1 MLTTA
6 SQMLLRNLADLKG
19 HTLLVEPPLDPLAS
33 QLPKA
38 DTERQFS
45 VFTSLASVARQWQQA
60 RVPCSFGTKADFTGA
75 FQTAV
80 LFYPKSKEQ
89 FKLMLQQISPVLE
102 PDCDIFV
109 VGDNK
114 SGVKTL
120 NKHAATLGMSAH
132 KLDNA
137 RHALWFVL
145 SGKLPDGAASLSS
158 FQLAVQGESFT
169 VCSMPGVFNHG
180 ALDAGTEL
188 LLQQLTQ
195 PLNGSVLDFACGS
208 GVIGAW
214 LKQLSPGLEL
224 FASDVSA
231 LAVASTEA
239 TLAANQLAGT
249 VQAVDGLPDSPAVF
263 DHIVTNPPFHTG
275 LKTDYSIAEAFI
287 RDCPKRI
294 KTGGSLTLVANTH
307 LPYKGW
313 LEASFGHCT
322 ILAKSNGF
330 SVYQCIQ
337 RKKL

>member
-19 HTLLVEPPLDPLAS
+19 NTLLVEPPLDPLAS
-33 QLPKA
+33 QLPKS
-38 DTERQFS
+38 DSERQFS
-45 VFTSLASVARQWQQA
+45 VFTSQTSVAANWQGA
-60 RVPCSFGTKADFTGA
+60 RVSCSFGIKADFSQP

-89 FKLMLQQISPVLE
+89 FHFMLQQVSPVLAD
-102 PDCDIFV
+102 DCDIFV

-114 SGVKTL
+114 SGIKTL
-120 NKHAATLGMSAH
+120 SKQAATLGMSAH

-137 RHALWFVL
+137 RHALWFL
-145 SGKLPDGAASLSS
+145 LAGKRPTGTPSISEFSLEI
-158 FQLAVQGESFT
+158 QGQPLQI
-169 VCSMPGVFNHG
+169 CSMPGVFNHG
-180 ALDAGTEL
+180 ALDPGTAL
-188 LLQQLTQ
+188 LLQQFTS
-195 PLNGSVLDFACGS
+195 PLSGSVLDFACGC

-214 LKQLSPGLEL
+214 LKQNNPSIEL
-224 FASDVSA
+224 IASDVSA
-231 LAVASTEA
+231 LAVAATEA
-239 TLAANQLAGT
+239 TLAANQLTGT
-249 VQAVDGLPDSPAVF
+249 VIAADGLPTSPAVF
-263 DHIVTNPPFHTG
+263 DHMVTNPPFHTG

-330 SVYQCIQ
+330 TVYQCIQ

>member
-6 SQMLLRNLADLKG
+6 SQMLLRNLTDLKG
-19 HTLLVEPPLDPLAS
+19 ATLLVEPPLDPLAS

-38 DTERQFS
+38 DATRQFS
-45 VFTSLASVARQWQQA
+45 VFTSLAAVAAQWQQA
-60 RVPCSFGTKADFTGA
+60 KVPCCFGIKADFAGL

-89 FKLMLQQISPVLE
+89 FLLMLQQISPVLA

-120 NKHAATLGMSAH
+120 SKHAASLGMSAH

-137 RHALWFVL
+137 RHALWFL
-145 SGKLPDGAASLSS
+145 LAGKLPAGSPALTS
-158 FQLAVQGESFT
+158 FTLNIQGEALKL
-169 VCSMPGVFNHG
+169 CSMPGVFNHG
-180 ALDAGTEL
+180 SLDPGTAL
-188 LLQQLTQ
+188 LLQQLSS
-195 PLNGSVLDFACGS
+195 PLSGSVLDFACGS
-208 GVIGAW
+208 GVVGAW
-214 LKQLSPGLEL
+214 LKQKNPAIEL

-231 LAVASTEA
+231 LAVVSTEA
-239 TLAANQLAGT
+239 TLAANQLTGT
-249 VQAVDGLPDSPAVF
+249 VLAVDGLPDSPTLF
-263 DHIVTNPPFHTG
+263 DHMVTNPPFHTG

-307 LPYKGW
+307 LPYKSW

>member
-19 HTLLVEPPLDPLAS
+19 QTLLVEPPLDPLAS

-38 DTERQFS
+38 DPERQLS

-60 RVPCSFGTKADFTGA
+60 KVPCSFGTKADFAGT

-89 FKLMLQQISPVLE
+89 FKLMLQQVSQVLA

-120 NKHAATLGMSAH
+120 TKHAATLGMSAH

-137 RHALWFVL
+137 RHALWFIL
-145 SGKLPDGAASLSS
+145 NGKLPDHSPALTSFSLEI
-158 FQLAVQGESFT
+158 QGNALKL
-169 VCSMPGVFNHG
+169 CSMPGVFNHG
-180 ALDAGTEL
+180 ALDPGTEL
-188 LLQQLTQ
+188 LLQQLTS
-195 PLNGSVLDFACGS
+195 PLSGAVLDFACGN
-208 GVIGAW
+208 GVVGAW
-214 LKQLSPGLEL
+214 LKQKCPAIEL

-239 TLAANQLAGT
+239 TLAANQLTGT
-249 VQAVDGLPDSPAVF
+249 VQAADGLPDSPVVF

-287 RDCPKRI
+287 RQCPKRI
-294 KTGGSLTLVANTH
+294 KPGGSLTLVANNH

-322 ILAKSNGF
+322 ILAKNNGF
-330 SVYQCIQ
+330 TVYQCIQ